1 MLLPDL
7 RWVNLIKLVILFCE
21 RAKFTLQL
29 ILDLHAEL
37 ARQASL
43 PHLILLQCLLAGRH
57 RPVHI
62 LICSLCDSIRFGTLQ
77 KGKMLLEPLLIL
89 FFTTF

>member
-7 RWVNLIKLVILFCE
+7 RWEDLIKFVILFCE

-29 ILDLHAEL
+29 IFYLHAEL
-37 ARQASL
+37 ARKASL
-43 PHLILLQCLLAGRH
+43 PHLILVQCLNARRH

-62 LICSLCDSIRFGTLQ
+62 LLCPLCDSIRFGTL
-77 KGKMLLEPLLIL
+77 
-89 FFTTF
+89 